1 MAKMQELIA
10 AGLFGKG
17 LICIDVPHLVRRYNE
32 CLIDMGLEP
41 TTLTSFHIDR
51 MGWSPEI
58 AAEKK
63 NDYYLSHGDANPLV
77 IIIVPLQERAP
88 IYFPMHSFDWRLM
101 DEWFGVHRKQ
111 VIDLTKET
119 GLWLDIDQEVDLYA
133 EPRDLLMVTEIII
146 KVRAP
151 NGLIE
156 RAREQSLLVRKFLA
170 NESSH
175 RDDTLLA
182 ALEESARESG
192 DLRMRHLVMKN
203 TLFSNVTDFYSRA
216 FGGTFV
222 LRSKNRVP
230 LLFVREAKRA
240 DNERVFLADE
250 TIVPTLEEHGYVS
263 KDASWWSS
271 HLFYLKIVAESFL
284 MEVLDEVEPETEFL
298 SLGSAKQKA
307 LIVKHQEKLKTYL
320 DLLRVVKTLET
331 GSGTVETP
339 VYLEH
344 FLLHPSRDLEKV
356 SREVVEQLLTYVNG
370 GRNVIL
376 FYRHQK
382 TAFVE
387 AYTKRW
393 KSPRREWARVR
404 IREHYEYASKAAGHK
419 T

>member
-1 MAKMQELIA
+1 MSKMQELIA

-17 LICIDVPHLVRRYNE
+17 LISIEMPHLVHRYNE

-41 TTLTSFHIDR
+41 TTLTTFHIDR

-63 NDYYLSHGDANPLV
+63 SDYYLSHGDANPLV
-77 IIIVPLQERAP
+77 IILVPEQERAP

-111 VIDLTKET
+111 VVDLTKET

-133 EPRDLLMVTEIII
+133 EPRDLLMVTEITV
-146 KVRAP
+146 KVKAP

-170 NESSH
+170 SESSH
-175 RDDTLLA
+175 IDGELLT
-182 ALEESARESG
+182 ALEESAHVSG
-192 DLRMRHLVMKN
+192 DLRMRHLVLKN
-203 TLFSNVTDFYSRA
+203 TLFSNLTDFYSRV

-230 LLFVREAKRA
+230 LIFVREAKRA
-240 DNERVFLADE
+240 DNERVFLADAR
-250 TIVPTLEEHGYVS
+250 IVPELEEHGYVS
-263 KDASWWSS
+263 EDVAWWGS
-271 HLFYLKIVAESFL
+271 HLFYLKIIAESFL

-298 SLGSAKQKA
+298 SLSSAKQKA
-307 LIVKHQEKLKTYL
+307 LVVKHQKKLGTYL
-320 DLLRVVKTLET
+320 DVLKVIKAFEAGAETVDVPEHLR
-331 GSGTVETP
+331 
-339 VYLEH
+339 H
-344 FLLHPSRDLEKV
+344 FLLHPARDLEKT
-356 SREVVEQLLTYVNG
+356 SREVIEQLLTYVNG

-382 TAFVE
+382 TAFVD

-393 KSPRREWARVR
+393 KSPMREWARVR

-419 T
+419 I